1 MYVQPCHWSPCHLSP
16 YLHASP
22 KRVCVDVL
30 TRGLMHPSSVL
41 TPGSWEASISVPTLR
56 GIDRLSEQNDRG
68 LSPVDMP
75 WTWTHNMAPEGW
87 HNVRAESR
95 HVIYSSC
102 RSDVPASLSR
112 DLSHI
117 TPHDARE
124 QTTERHVIRVLAT
137 LHLHACPGSAH
148 TLAGI
153 RVDWETDLIGIANQ
167 NGESGV
173 LLLQ

>member
-1 MYVQPCHWSPCHLSP
+1 LPTDLNTCTFYFVVVCAVCARSSHPVRQALRRRPRGGVHASPPLTTTRGEGERPNEQGVGVRYATLAAERMYVQPCHWSPCHLSP

-75 WTWTHNMAPEGW
+75 WTWTHNMAPEG
-87 HNVRAESR
+87 VAQRAR
-95 HVIYSSC
+95 G
-102 RSDVPASLSR
+102 VP
-112 DLSHI
+112 
-117 TPHDARE
+117 P
-124 QTTERHVIRVLAT
+124 
-137 LHLHACPGSAH
+137 C
-148 TLAGI
+148 
-153 RVDWETDLIGIANQ
+153 N
-167 NGESGV
+167 
-173 LLLQ
+173 LQ